1 MKEQVACAG
10 AHGPTGRM
18 IAEILCRLGVAEL
31 TFCRQN
37 SYRPHLWAT
46 SMPR

>member
-1 MKEQVACAG
+1 MKEQVACAA

-31 TFCRQN
+31 TFCWQN
-37 SYRPHLWAT
+37 PYRPPRFVR